1 MSSSLQSPS
10 GSLEKPAVRRP
21 SQPGVPTHVPGT
33 RHCLPLG
40 YPDCELTL
48 ICRPLRV
55 RFDCNVSGDL
65 PWRFRPCQRAMTIVP
80 GQSVL
85 AFYTVTNTTDQDVIG
100 VSTYNVVP
108 FKAGPYFNKV
118 QCFW

>member
-1 MSSSLQSPS
+1 
-10 GSLEKPAVRRP
+10 
-21 SQPGVPTHVPGT
+21 
-33 RHCLPLG
+33 
-40 YPDCELTL
+40 
-48 ICRPLRV
+48 
-55 RFDCNVSGDL
+55 
-65 PWRFRPCQRAMTIVP
+65 MTIVP